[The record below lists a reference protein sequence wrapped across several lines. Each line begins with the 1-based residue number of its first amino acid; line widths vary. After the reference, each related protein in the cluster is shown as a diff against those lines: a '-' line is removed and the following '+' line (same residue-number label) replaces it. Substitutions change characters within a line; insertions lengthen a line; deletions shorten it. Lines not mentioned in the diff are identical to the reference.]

1 MAELELDSSAGQV
14 PDDVKVVRPKVL
26 SVSIKDKK
34 TLHSAFMPFLKNGGI
49 FVPTDNRY
57 LVGDEVFL
65 ILKLMDGAQFAVS
78 GIVSWT
84 TPTGAQASRTAGV
97 GIHLQ
102 GSEGAKLKEYVQT
115 ELAEFPQPDR
125 PTHTL

>member
-14 PDDVKVVRPKVL
+14 PDDVKVVRPIVL
-26 SVSIKDKK
+26 SGSIKDKK

-65 ILKLMDGAQFAVS
+65 ILKLLDGAQFAVS

-84 TPTGAQASRTAGV
+84 TPTGAQASRTRD
-97 GIHLQ
+97 
-102 GSEGAKLKEYVQT
+102 LKAQS
-115 ELAEFPQPDR
+115 
-125 PTHTL
+125 

>member
-65 ILKLMDGAQFAVS
+65 ILKQLVAV
-78 GIVSWT
+78 V
-84 TPTGAQASRTAGV
+84 
-97 GIHLQ
+97 
-102 GSEGAKLKEYVQT
+102 
-115 ELAEFPQPDR
+115 F
-125 PTHTL
+125 TLIPI

>member
-1 MAELELDSSAGQV
+1 MAELELGDNIGQI

-49 FVPTDNRY
+49 FVPTENRY

-65 ILKLMDGAQFAVS
+65 ILKLLDDAQFAVS
-78 GIVSWT
+78 GVVSWT
-84 TPTGAQASRTAGV
+84 TPSGAQASRTAGV

-102 GSEGAKLKEYVQT
+102 GAEGAKLKEYVQA
-115 ELAEFPQPDR
+115 ELADFPQPQR
-125 PTHTL
+125 PTHTF